1 MVLSGTGDTSP
12 TDSLGVNS
20 VQTDNFGV
28 NSDSSAGNYITS
40 PFGTSSTPAISFG
53 TSSTGSVN
61 IESKWPKLY
70 QAARAFNQ
78 QEICNNIA
86 RTTKDRP
93 DMIKRNAWGLNEC
106 LQDDFIQK

>member
-1 MVLSGTGDTSP
+1 M
-12 TDSLGVNS
+12 
-20 VQTDNFGV
+20 QTDNFGV
-28 NSDSSAGNYITS
+28 NSDSSAGSYITS
-40 PFGTSSTPAISFG
+40 PFG

-70 QAARAFNQ
+70 QAAREFNQ
-78 QEICNNIA
+78 QELCNNIA

-93 DMIKRNAWGLNEC
+93 DMIERNAWGLNEC